1 MSTLETKS
9 SQGVIPAG
17 KEADVKE
24 AHKLIVEKL
33 GHAEV
38 LIYNAGMG
46 SFANIGR

>member
-1 MSTLETKS
+1 MT
-9 SQGVIPAG
+9 GPADSG
-17 KEADVKE
+17 GEAGIEADVKE